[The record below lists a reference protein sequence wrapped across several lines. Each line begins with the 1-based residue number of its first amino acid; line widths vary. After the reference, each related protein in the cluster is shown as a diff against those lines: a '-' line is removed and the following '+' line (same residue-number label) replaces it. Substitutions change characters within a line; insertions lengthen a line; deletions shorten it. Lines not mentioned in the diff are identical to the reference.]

1 MHVRKYIEGGKMKV
15 GDLVRRSVADRDRLG
30 IVIAIEDKLVQ
41 VRFDDQTRWL
51 FLYRLEL
58 VNESR

>member
-1 MHVRKYIEGGKMKV
+1 MKV

-30 IVIAIEDKLVQ
+30 IIIAIEDKLVQ